1 MTQRVQFQEVHPKI
15 SMSISFMLGSW
26 STRLEMFILGNK
38 KTENEVETNL
48 DPITNRNV
56 KLGN

>member
-15 SMSISFMLGSW
+15 SMSICFMLGIW
-26 STRLEMFILGNK
+26 STWLEMFILGNK